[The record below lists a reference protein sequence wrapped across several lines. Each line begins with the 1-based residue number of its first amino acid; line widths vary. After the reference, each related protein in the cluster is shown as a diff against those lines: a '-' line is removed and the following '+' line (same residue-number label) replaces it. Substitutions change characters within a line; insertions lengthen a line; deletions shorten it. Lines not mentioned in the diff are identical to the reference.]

1 MTLPYISLH
10 FTVFQWCGHV
20 LPVGPGV
27 WRQLQVEPHPVSL
40 VDSGTWCVTTAT
52 SRASSRLSCWQWD
65 LVCDDSYKS
74 SLIQSLL
81 LTVGPGVWRQLQVE
95 PYPVSL
101 VDSGTWCVTTA
112 TSRASSSLSCWQW
125 DLVCDDSYKSSLIQS
140 LLLTVG
146 PGVWWQLQVEPH
158 PVSLVDSGTWCVT
171 TATSRASSSLSC
183 WQWDL
188 VCDDSYKS
196 SLIKSLLLTV
206 GPGVWRQLQVE
217 PHLVSLVDSGTWC
230 VTTATSRASSS
241 LSCWQW
247 DLVCD
252 DSYKSSL
259 IQSLLSTVGPG
270 VWRQLHVEPHPVSL
284 VASGTWCV
292 TTATTSSLIQ
302 SLLLTVGPGVWRQ
315 LQVEPHPV
323 SLVDSGTWCVTTATS
338 RASPSLSCW
347 QWDLVCHDSYKSS
360 LIQSLLLTV
369 GPGVW
374 RQLQVEPHPVS
385 LVDSGT
391 WRVTT
396 ATNWAS
402 SSLSCWQWDLVCDD
416 SYKSSLIQSL
426 LLTVGPG
433 VWRQLQVEP
442 HPVSL
447 VDSGTWRVTTAT
459 SRASSSLSCW
469 QWDLVCDDS
478 YKSSLIQSLLLTVGP
493 GVWRQL
499 QVEPHLVSLVDSGT
513 WCVTT
518 ATSRASSILSC
529 WQWDLVCD
537 DSYKSSLTQSLLLTV
552 GPGVWRQLQ
561 VEPHLVSL
569 VDSGTWRVTTAT
581 SRASSSLSC
590 WQWDLVCDDS
600 YKSSLI

>member
-1 MTLPYISLH
+1 MCDDSYKSSL
-10 FTVFQWCGHV
+10 TQS
-20 LPVGPGV
+20 LLLTVGPGV

-52 SRASSRLSCWQWD
+52 SRASSCLSCWQWD
-65 LVCDDSYKS
+65 LVCDDSYKL

-81 LTVGPGVWRQLQVE
+81 LTVGPGVWRQLQVK
-95 PYPVSL
+95 PHPVSL

-146 PGVWWQLQVEPH
+146 PGVWRQLQVKPH
-158 PVSLVDSGTWCVT
+158 LVSLVDSGTWCVT

-188 VCDDSYKS
+188 VCDDSYKL
-196 SLIKSLLLTV
+196 SLIQSLLLTV

-247 DLVCD
+247 DPVCDDSYKSSLIQSLLLTVGPGVWRQLQVEPHPVSLVDSGTRCVTTATSRASSSLSCWQWDLVCD

-259 IQSLLSTVGPG
+259 IQSLLLAVGPG
-270 VWRQLHVEPHPVSL
+270 VWRQLQVEPHPVSL
-284 VASGTWCV
+284 VDSGTWCV
-292 TTATTSSLIQ
+292 TTATSRASSSLSCWQWDPVCDDSYKSSLIQ

-338 RASPSLSCW
+338 RAS
-347 QWDLVCHDSYKSS
+347 
-360 LIQSLLLTV
+360 
-369 GPGVW
+369 
-374 RQLQVEPHPVS
+374 
-385 LVDSGT
+385 
-391 WRVTT
+391 
-396 ATNWAS
+396 
-402 SSLSCWQWDLVCDD
+402 SSLSCWQWDQVCDD

-447 VDSGTWRVTTAT
+447 VDSGTWCVTTAT
-459 SRASSSLSCW
+459 SRTS
-469 QWDLVCDDS
+469 
-478 YKSSLIQSLLLTVGP
+478 
-493 GVWRQL
+493 
-499 QVEPHLVSLVDSGT
+499 PHLVSLVDSGT

-518 ATSRASSILSC
+518 ATSRAS
-529 WQWDLVCD
+529 
-537 DSYKSSLTQSLLLTV
+537 
-552 GPGVWRQLQ
+552 P
-561 VEPHLVSL
+561 
-569 VDSGTWRVTTAT
+569 
-581 SRASSSLSC
+581 SLSC

-600 YKSSLI
+600 YKSNLI